1 MACQAGLRVAALRPG
16 KTPTKD
22 DYIASLYLFH
32 MGVEEPVD
40 DDMRSCV
47 TALVRKSKEQMQKVA
62 GGLGV
67 CGDGDKAALCTT
79 IITKLKLKANEG
91 TLPTPA
97 SPSMQSV
104 ASSLLDTCHVPLDD
118 ELQLAEDKEDTADS
132 LVQTTQHREGHAD
145 ASSDL
150 SMPDAGSYH
159 EQQAEA
165 AHASVKNDFK
175 PEGSG
180 HKPTDEPT
188 DEPDMQ
194 LPGQRR
200 AGSRF
205 HGGRLDAP
213 HLPGVAQNA
222 TDSARVGPLTDDE
235 LVGRLV
241 DFARFVTG
249 LFPEMFENQGAEAQ
263 ELRGRL
269 DKVTK
274 ERDALAA
281 ERRMAADEVAEIR
294 KRLDRLERLV
304 DPRKR

>member
-1 MACQAGLRVAALRPG
+1 M
-16 KTPTKD
+16 
-22 DYIASLYLFH
+22 I
-32 MGVEEPVD
+32 
-40 DDMRSCV
+40 
-47 TALVRKSKEQMQKVA
+47 
-62 GGLGV
+62 
-67 CGDGDKAALCTT
+67 
-79 IITKLKLKANEG
+79 
-91 TLPTPA
+91 
-97 SPSMQSV
+97 
-104 ASSLLDTCHVPLDD
+104 
-118 ELQLAEDKEDTADS
+118 
-132 LVQTTQHREGHAD
+132 
-145 ASSDL
+145 
-150 SMPDAGSYH
+150 PDVGSYH

-165 AHASVKNDFK
+165 AHTSVKNDFK

-188 DEPDMQ
+188 DKPTDKPDMQ
-194 LPGQRR
+194 PPGQRR
-200 AGSRF
+200 VGSRF

-213 HLPGVAQNA
+213 HLPGVAQDA
-222 TDSARVGPLTDDE
+222 TACEGPLTDDE

-249 LFPEMFENQGAEAQ
+249 LFPDMFENQGAEAQ

-304 DPRKR
+304 DLRKR